1 MSITQDQESILDK
14 IISTQQVSHREHF
27 KPHAVLTELLQGLSE
42 RERQV
47 LTRRFGFASSEPETL
62 ESIGN
67 SFQVTRE
74 RIRQIQKLA
83 VQKLVQGKR
92 AQELLQPIRQ
102 VVVEALEG
110 EGGAATGEKLGRL
123 LQEAGDDA
131 NLNVINFY
139 LSEVLTDVVAGLGGE
154 ETEFILGWRL
164 RNASLESITSIINQA
179 QDVISAKGSP
189 IPEDELVREL
199 SHAGLSSPLGG
210 GLKEGQTVGLLELSV
225 NVRRNP
231 FGEWGLTHWQTVS
244 PKRMNDKIYLVLK
257 KYGKPVHFR
266 EITRLVNEQKFDHKM
281 AYPPTVHNELIM
293 DKKYVLV
300 GRGIYALKEWGFNPG
315 VVADILIEILKAKG
329 PLDRSQIVE
338 EVLKQRLVK
347 KGTVH
352 LALTN
357 KQKFQRLPDG
367 RYTLVTPDNQT

>member
-1 MSITQDQESILDK
+1 MD
-14 IISTQQVSHREHF
+14 
-27 KPHAVLTELLQGLSE
+27 LLQGLGE

-47 LTRRFGFASSEPETL
+47 LTRRFGFSNNETETL
-62 ESIGN
+62 ESIGH

-74 RIRQIQKLA
+74 RIRQIQRLA

-102 VVVEALEG
+102 VVVEVLEG
-110 EGGAATGEKLGRL
+110 EGGAATSEKLGRL
-123 LQEAGDDA
+123 LQESGDGA
-131 NLNVINFY
+131 NLNIINFY
-139 LSEVLTDVVAGLGGE
+139 LSDVLTDVVAGLGGE
-154 ETEFILGWRL
+154 ETEFVLGWRL
-164 RNASLESITSIINQA
+164 RNVSLEAITNIINQA
-179 QDVISAKGSP
+179 QDIISAKSSP
-189 IPEDELVREL
+189 IPEDELAREL
-199 SHAGLSSPLGG
+199 SRAGLTSPLGDS
-210 GLKEGQTVGLLELSV
+210 LKEGQAIGLLELSV

-231 FGEWGLTHWQTVS
+231 FGEWGLTHWQTIS

-257 KYGKPVHFR
+257 KHGKPVHFR
-266 EITRLVNEQKFDHKM
+266 EITRLVNEQKFDHKI

-315 VVADILIEILKAKG
+315 VVVDILIETLKTKG

-347 KGTVH
+347 KGTIH